1 MANKVSANKDWYT
14 AQELAGLP
22 GMPETYSAVIRWA
35 KKNLALSRGKLRGKG
50 LEYAFKC
57 LPTETQAHLTQEA
70 VDGVLACLPD
80 TLLPTATTGAPS
92 KRTRTALAVQGSR
105 LPATATATTAAS
117 TALATQQPS
126 LTPLLP
132 SAYQTSTQRDV
143 GLARQAVLR
152 AVQRLQAQAGVSER
166 RAMQALLVQ
175 GAAGRLTGDVATAM
189 LTLACDARGRGRS
202 SQQQHAQG
210 LNAMPSLRTLER
222 WMERARLAS
231 TSDASGDAP
240 DNLAP
245 RLPLP
250 DADMKPWMVLALE
263 LYRRPQKP
271 TVASVLKDMTAAWPE
286 FSRRWVQRD
295 LAKAHSRTPS
305 EQAVARLAEHLPLP
319 SYDRLAR
326 FFRQDMSRTDL
337 LAGREL
343 GSALR
348 SKKFYQHRSHS
359 GMNPAD
365 EVHADGWCTH
375 ALVPHPTT
383 GEYVTA
389 EIWHFTDVATRYT
402 TRFAFGLSESGE
414 VIQQGLKFF
423 IAELGVPAILQ
434 TDSTGSV
441 KNKDFE
447 FDPVSSLSARL
458 GLTVVHP
465 ETVGNSQ
472 ANGIAENYNTRLD
485 RASRALTTY
494 MHPNRMDSL
503 AFKQVRKFTSDMVKA
518 AARGDTA
525 ARDSAR
531 AAAQR
536 VGKGILFESW
546 QDMIDFYEKVRVEG
560 NNTPHSAHKKITD
573 PATGKTRHQTPQE
586 CLDEFRV
593 NGWEPVA
600 LDEAALVEHFYPH
613 LRRTVTRETVMAYKK
628 QRYYHASL
636 GAYEGTEVQVAVDPM
651 DGSQVWIKDM
661 QHRLICVAKFVEATG
676 YRSQSMYEA
685 SLEKRMNAQIRRKEQ
700 QIEAIQERMD
710 PARAPLDVDAQMV
723 PGLTHQPPAQVF
735 ALPVT
740 LQAQV
745 AAAAPV
751 APAPA
756 PEPTTNYSD
765 PRDLAMYLHGDRV
778 AREEAQP
785 SAAPISAQDERD
797 ALAKLLG
804 YWDESDAADGG
815 DTKEKGVR
823 KSN

>member
-1 MANKVSANKDWYT
+1 MANKVSVIKDWYT
-14 AQELAGLP
+14 AQELTGLP
-22 GMPETYSAVIRWA
+22 GMPGNDRGVRKWVE
-35 KKNLALSRGKLRGKG
+35 KNLPVARTKVRGKG
-50 LEYAFKC
+50 MEYAFKS
-57 LPTETQAHLTQEA
+57 LPAETQAHLTQEA

-92 KRTRTALAVQGSR
+92 KRTGTALAVQGNR
-105 LPATATATTAAS
+105 LPAVAAPAS
-117 TALATQQPS
+117 TALATRQPS

-132 SAYQTSTQRDV
+132 SAYQTSSQRDV
-143 GLARQAVLR
+143 ALARQAVLR
-152 AVQRLQAQAGVSER
+152 AVQRLQAESGVSER
-166 RAMQALLVQ
+166 S
-175 GAAGRLTGDVATAM
+175 AM
-189 LTLACDARGRGRS
+189 LTLLERRDSTIATLMLIRARDGRGHK
-202 SQQQHAQG
+202 HAKG
-210 LNAMPSLRTLER
+210 AKAMPSLSTLQA
-222 WMERARLAS
+222 WMQRARLAQ
-231 TSDASGDAP
+231 TSDAAGDAP

-245 RLPLP
+245 RVPLP
-250 DADMKPWMVLALE
+250 KVEVQPWMVLAVE

-271 TVASVLKDMTAAWPE
+271 TVASVLQDMTAAWPE

-295 LAKAHSRTPS
+295 LAKAHRTTPT
-305 EQAVARLAEHLPLP
+305 ELAVARLAEQLPLP

-326 FFRQDMSRTDL
+326 FFRQDMSKADL

-348 SKKFYQHRSHS
+348 SKKFYQHRSHA
-359 GMNPAD
+359 GLNPAD

-375 ALVPHPTT
+375 CLAPHPVT
-383 GEYVTA
+383 GEYVTW

-423 IAELGVPAILQ
+423 IMELGVPAILQ

-465 ETVGNSQ
+465 QTVGNSQ

-485 RASRALTTY
+485 RASRALSTY
-494 MHPNRMDSL
+494 MHPTRMDSL
-503 AFKQVRKFTSDMVKA
+503 AFKQIRKYTSDMVKA

-536 VGKGILFESW
+536 VGKGILFETW
-546 QDMIDFYEKVRVEG
+546 QDLVDFYEEVRVRE
-560 NNTPHSAHKKITD
+560 NNTPHSALKKITD

-586 CLDEFRV
+586 CLDEFKA
-593 NGWEPVA
+593 NGWQPVA

-756 PEPTTNYSD
+756 PEPTNYSD

-804 YWDESDAADGG
+804 YWDESDAADG
-815 DTKEKGVR
+815 DNAKEMGVR

>member
-1 MANKVSANKDWYT
+1 MANKVSVIKDWYT
-14 AQELAGLP
+14 VQELMGLP
-22 GMPETYSAVIRWA
+22 GMPASERGVQMWA
-35 KKNLALSRGKLRGKG
+35 KKIEKNLALSRAKARGKG
-50 LEYAFKC
+50 REYALKS
-57 LPTETQAHLTQEA
+57 LPAETQAHLTQEA

-92 KRTRTALAVQGSR
+92 PRTGTALAVQGNR
-105 LPATATATTAAS
+105 LPAVAAPAS
-117 TALATQQPS
+117 TALATRQPS

-143 GLARQAVLR
+143 ALARQAVLR

-166 RAMQALLVQ
+166 RAMQTLLTQ
-175 GAAGRLTGDVATAM
+175 GAAGHLTGDVATAM
-189 LTLACDARGRGRS
+189 LTLACDARGRGRV
-202 SQQQHAQG
+202 QQHAQG
-210 LNAMPSLRTLER
+210 LNAMPSLSTLQA
-222 WMERARLAS
+222 WMQRARLAQ
-231 TSDASGDAP
+231 TSDAAGDAP

-245 RLPLP
+245 RVPLP
-250 DADMKPWMVLALE
+250 KAEVQPWMVLAVE

-295 LAKAHSRTPS
+295 LAKAHGSTPT
-305 EQAVARLAEHLPLP
+305 ELAVARLAEQLPLP

-326 FFRQDMSRTDL
+326 FFRQDMSKTDL
-337 LAGREL
+337 LSGREL

-348 SKKFYQHRSHS
+348 SKKFYQHRSHA
-359 GMNPAD
+359 GLNPAD

-375 ALVPHPTT
+375 ALVPHPVT

-423 IAELGVPAILQ
+423 IIELGVPAILQ

-503 AFKQVRKFTSDMVKA
+503 AFKQVRKFTGDMVKA

-525 ARDSAR
+525 ARERAR

-536 VGKGILFESW
+536 VGKGILFETW
-546 QDMIDFYEKVRVEG
+546 QDMVDFYEKVRVEG
-560 NNTPHSAHKKITD
+560 NNTPHSALKKVTD

-586 CLDEFRV
+586 CLDEFKA
-593 NGWEPVA
+593 NGWQPVA

-636 GAYEGTEVQVAVDPM
+636 GAYDKQEVQVAVDPM

-745 AAAAPV
+745 AAATAQPV
-751 APAPA
+751 VTPATT
-756 PEPTTNYSD
+756 EPTSYSD

-804 YWDESDAADGG
+804 YWDESDAADGD

>member
-1 MANKVSANKDWYT
+1 MANKVSAIKDWYT
-14 AQELAGLP
+14 VQELMGLP
-22 GMPETYSAVIRWA
+22 GMPASERGVQMWA
-35 KKNLALSRGKLRGKG
+35 KKIEKNLALSRAKARGKG
-50 LEYAFKC
+50 REYALKS
-57 LPTETQAHLTQEA
+57 LPAETQAHLKQEA

-92 KRTRTALAVQGSR
+92 KRTGTALAVQGNR
-105 LPATATATTAAS
+105 LPAVAAPAS
-117 TALATQQPS
+117 TALATRQPS

-132 SAYQTSTQRDV
+132 SAYQTGSQRDV

-152 AVQRLQAQAGVSER
+152 AVQRLQADAGVSER
-166 RAMQALLVQ
+166 RAMQTLLTQ
-175 GAAGRLTGDVATAM
+175 GAAGRLAGDVATAM
-189 LTLACDARGRGRS
+189 LTLARDGRGRK
-202 SQQQHAQG
+202 HAQG
-210 LNAMPSLRTLER
+210 LNAMPSLSTLQA
-222 WMERARLAS
+222 WMQRARLAQ
-231 TSDASGDAP
+231 TSDAAGDAP

-245 RLPLP
+245 RVPLP
-250 DADMKPWMVLALE
+250 KAEVQPWMVLAVE

-295 LAKAHSRTPS
+295 LAKAHSTTPT
-305 EQAVARLAEHLPLP
+305 ELAVARLAEQLPLP

-326 FFRQDMSRTDL
+326 FFRQDMSKTDL

-348 SKKFYQHRSHS
+348 SKKFYQHRTNA
-359 GMNPAD
+359 GLEPGV
-365 EVHADGWCTH
+365 EVHADGWNTH
-375 ALVPHPTT
+375 FLAPHPIT
-383 GEYVTA
+383 GEYVSY
-389 EIWHFTDVATRYT
+389 EVWHFHDVATRYT
-402 TRFAFGLSESGE
+402 TPFSVGMSESPE
-414 VIQQGLKFF
+414 VIQHGLKNC
-423 IAELGVPAILQ
+423 IRVLGVPAILQ
-434 TDSTGSV
+434 TDSTGAV
-441 KNKDFE
+441 KNKDTE

-458 GLTVVHP
+458 GLSIVHP
-465 ETVGNSQ
+465 VEVGNSQ

-485 RASRALTTY
+485 RASRGLTTY
-494 MHPNRMDSL
+494 MHPTRMDSL
-503 AFKQVRKFTSDMVKA
+503 AFKQIRKFTGQMVKA

-536 VGKGILFESW
+536 VGKGILFETFEQAIAW
-546 QDMIDFYEKVRVEG
+546 LEEVRVRE
-560 NNTPHSAHKKITD
+560 NNTPHSALKKITD

-586 CLDEFRV
+586 CLDEFKA
-593 NGWEPVA
+593 NGWEPMS
-600 LDEAALVEHFYPH
+600 LDEASLIQHFYPH
-613 LRRTVTRETVMAYKK
+613 LRRKVDRQTVTAYKK
-628 QRYYHASL
+628 QRYYHAAL
-636 GAYEGTEVQVAVDPM
+636 GAYEDAEVQVAVDPM
-651 DGSQVWIKDM
+651 DGSQVWIKDL

-676 YRSQSMYEA
+676 FRSQSMYEA

-745 AAAAPV
+745 AAATAQPVVTPAAPS
-751 APAPA
+751 
-756 PEPTTNYSD
+756 YDD

-785 SAAPISAQDERD
+785 SAVPISAQDERD

-815 DTKEKGVR
+815 DTKEMGVR